1 MIDKDYQNKGYG
13 KDAVKLALD
22 YILTF
27 PDGEEGIITTSYVEG
42 NEVAKHIYESFG
54 FEPNGDNYEDE
65 ITLVLKV
72 K

>member
-1 MIDKDYQNKGYG
+1 MYQK
-13 KDAVKLALD
+13 VLIMLKL
-22 YILTF
+22 
-27 PDGEEGIITTSYVEG
+27 ECYVLG

-54 FEPNGDNYEDE
+54 FVPNGDNYEDE

>member
-1 MIDKDYQNKGYG
+1 MIDKDFQNKGYG

-27 PDGEEGIITTSYVEG
+27 QDGEEEFITTSYVKG

-54 FEPNGDNYEDE
+54 FRPNGDNYEDE